1 MVGNSSKLIQD
12 RKIIKK
18 IKDGVFKIAI
28 YGLGHVGAP
37 LAAVWLR
44 AGAHVIGVD
53 NSESVLTEA
62 RKGKTI
68 IPEPNVNEAFRKG
81 IDTGRFELY
90 DDAITASRDSYFK
103 MICVPVLSQD
113 QELSA
118 NLTAVSDVAT
128 MIGRGLKKNDLVS
141 LNPSVPPGTTEEIVI
156 PIIEKESG
164 LSVKSDFCMIYNPE
178 RIYEGRA
185 ITDIE
190 NNYPAI
196 LSSLGP
202 NSSQL
207 AYTIYSLI
215 FKKGVL
221 ILKSIRTAEAEKLF
235 EGVYR
240 DVNIALANELAK
252 FCEVAGIDF
261 WQARDAAN
269 SQPYCHIHKAGIG
282 VGGACIPIYPQFV
295 LDVANKMNVLCEVTN
310 ISRSINNGMP
320 AYCVRQAIKL
330 LKFSDLPEA
339 KISILGLAF
348 RGEVS
353 DTRLSPT
360 YAVITELQRF
370 GVRDIRIH
378 DPFVSSDPN
387 LLNYDNVSLTSDL
400 KKAIKNSD
408 LIILSTD
415 HQEYK
420 KLGKKFIGNIPVYD
434 GRGLLDRNLA
444 NKNKILRIGQGG
456 IKST

>member
-1 MVGNSSKLIQD
+1 MVGKSPNLIQGK
-12 RKIIKK
+12 KIVTK
-18 IKDGVFKIAI
+18 IKDGKLKIAI

-53 NSESVLTEA
+53 NSKSVLALA
-62 RKGKTI
+62 RKGRTI

-90 DDAITASRDSYFK
+90 DDAIMASTDSYFK

-113 QELSA
+113 KKISA
-118 NLTAVSDVAT
+118 DLTAVSDVAT
-128 MIGRGLKKNDLVS
+128 MIGKGLKKNDLVS
-141 LNPSVPPGTTEEIVI
+141 LNPSVPPGTTEDIVI

-185 ITDIE
+185 IADIE

-196 LSSLGP
+196 ISSLGP

-221 ILKSIRTAEAEKLF
+221 MLKSIRTAEAEKLF

-269 SQPYCHIHKAGIG
+269 SQPYCQIHKAGIG
-282 VGGACIPIYPQFV
+282 VGGACIPVYPQFV

-330 LKFSDLPEA
+330 LNFSDLPEA
-339 KISILGLAF
+339 NICILGLAF
-348 RGEVS
+348 RGDVS
-353 DTRLSPT
+353 DARLSPT
-360 YAVITELQRF
+360 YAIITELQRF
-370 GVRDIRIH
+370 GVKDIRIH
-378 DPFVSSDPN
+378 DPYVSSDPN
-387 LLNYDNVSLTSDL
+387 LSNYRNVLLTSDL
-400 KKAIKNSD
+400 KKAIKGSD
-408 LIILSTD
+408 LVILSTD

-420 KLGKKFIGNIPVYD
+420 KLGMKFIGNIPVYD
-434 GRGLLDRNLA
+434 GRALLDKNLS
-444 NKNKILRIGQGG
+444 NKLKILTIGKGD
-456 IKST
+456 IKI